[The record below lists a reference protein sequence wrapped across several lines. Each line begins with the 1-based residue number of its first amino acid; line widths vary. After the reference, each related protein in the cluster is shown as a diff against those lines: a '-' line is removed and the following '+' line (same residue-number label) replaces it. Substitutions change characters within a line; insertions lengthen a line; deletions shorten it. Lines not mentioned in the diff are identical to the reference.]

1 MSDDA
6 VRGAW
11 PEARLDPI
19 RRLHVVAAGLPNA
32 GVGEITVDVPYDEAW
47 AWLMD
52 LERSVPTFDTVVRRT
67 KVRGRDRRGRLLL
80 TAWQRGNPIP
90 MPFVVTVEDGWCL
103 MQARGRAF
111 VVLMAAVPTADGR
124 GTRYAHAEAVPI
136 PGTGFLRPR
145 LQRMVD
151 GDLRGVARTIG
162 T

>member
-1 MSDDA
+1 MS
-6 VRGAW
+6 GATW
-11 PEARLDPI
+11 PEARLDNV

-32 GVGEITVDVPYDEAW
+32 GVGEVVVDRPFDEVW
-47 AWLMD
+47 PWLMD
-52 LERSVPTFDTVVRRT
+52 LERSVPTFDTVVERIT
-67 KVRGRDRRGRLLL
+67 IRGTAPDGRLRL
-80 TAWQRGNPIP
+80 TARQRGNPLP
-90 MPFVVTVEDGWCL
+90 MPFLVTVEDGWCL
-103 MQARGRAF
+103 MQARARAF